1 MKICKLKLLILYIL
15 IFVSNCTYSQ
25 KYFITG
31 CVKDSL
37 TSQFLINA
45 NVSLTDL
52 KTSYTTQ
59 AITNSEGVFK
69 LENISKG
76 NYELVI
82 KFIGYNTLTQNIIVD
97 NKNILMLDTK
107 LLKQETQL
115 KAVTVVSA
123 KNKAFINF
131 SGNKIILNV
140 SQSPIASGGNV
151 LDVISRAPGILLQN
165 DNITFRNKKTL
176 ILIDGKPSNLSGNDL
191 QEMLASISANTI
203 DKIEILPSPSA
214 KYDAQG
220 GSIINIILNKINYE
234 GINGNFNV
242 GIGIGKNL
250 KNNVGFNINYKKS
263 NINLGLAFNYFYNPQ
278 YYDNNSIRFIDA
290 SLKIHQSEY
299 ETRTRNNNALKL
311 SFDYNI
317 TKNTV
322 LGITVKG
329 NTNLLNRSLA
339 IVSNFQSQNQNIDTA
354 SNTGTNGNIVVHNPS
369 INVYYKTKID
379 SVGRTITINT
389 DLFDYQKKWD
399 EQSATFYQKSNN
411 PSILNLQNNTI
422 LKIKTYS
429 FSIDFSEPIK
439 NGKIDLGLKTMF
451 SNNRNEANWLT
462 FKNDVWVNDITKS
475 NLFIYKENINAC
487 YFSLEKMFKDS
498 WVITT
503 GLRGEQTNTSGTL
516 INDGS
521 KINKNYFNIFPNIDI
536 QYVKDPSHIISVKY
550 RKEIERVGYN
560 VVNSFL
566 KYISQYNFS
575 QGNPSIEPEI
585 YHSVDFNYTLKQSLV
600 LGINYINTRKLI
612 APIYKSGANNSIIST
627 IDNLGASNLCYWY
640 LNLNKA
646 IGNVWTSNLTGGI
659 GFLSIGTNE
668 DSYKSNISTW
678 GYLIQSNNIFQ
689 FNKGLNVELFC
700 AYTGPTMLGIYRISG
715 AFNSSVGI
723 SKLVLKN
730 NATIKL
736 SFSDIFNTQ
745 IQKSET
751 RFLGININENR
762 KAESQFLQCSFSYK
776 FGNKNMVSKK
786 NRQTKADDIIK
797 RIAE

>member
-1 MKICKLKLLILYIL
+1 MKICKLKLIILYL
-15 IFVSNCTYSQ
+15 SIFICNCTYSQ
-25 KYFITG
+25 QFFITG
-31 CVKDSL
+31 SIKDSL
-37 TSQFLINA
+37 TSLFLINA

-52 KTSYTTQ
+52 KTGYTTLT
-59 AITNSEGVFK
+59 ITNGEGVFK

-76 NYELVI
+76 NYEFAI
-82 KFIGYNTLTQNIIVD
+82 KFIGYNTLT
-97 NKNILMLDTK
+97 KNIVIDTQNLVMVDTK
-107 LLKQETQL
+107 LLKQETLL
-115 KAVTVVSA
+115 KAVTVVSS

-140 SQSPIASGGNV
+140 SQSPIASGGNA
-151 LDVISRAPGILLQN
+151 LDVISRGPGILLQN
-165 DNITFRNKKTL
+165 ENITFRNKKTL

-203 DKIEILPSPSA
+203 DKIEILPNPSA

-234 GINGNFNV
+234 GINCNLNA

-250 KNNVGFNINYKKS
+250 RNNSGFNINYKKS
-263 NINLGLAFNYFYNPQ
+263 NINLGLAFNYSHYPQ
-278 YYDNNSIRFIDA
+278 YYDNNSIRIIDT
-290 SLKIHQSEY
+290 SSKIYQSEY
-299 ETRTRNNNALKL
+299 ETRIRSNSAIKL
-311 SFDYNI
+311 SFDYDIN
-317 TKNTV
+317 KNSL
-322 LGITVKG
+322 LGVTVKG
-329 NTNLLNRSLA
+329 NTNLLNRSLG
-339 IVSNFQSQNQNIDTA
+339 IVSNFQSQNQNIDSA
-354 SNTGTNGNIVVHNPS
+354 SNTATNGNIIVHNPT
-369 INVYYKTKID
+369 INVFYKTKID
-379 SVGRTITINT
+379 SAGRIITINT
-389 DLFDYQKKWD
+389 DLFDYQKNWD
-399 EQSATFYQKSNN
+399 EQSATIYQKSNSQ
-411 PSILNLQNNTI
+411 PTLNLQNNTI

-439 NGKIDLGLKTMF
+439 NGKIDLGLKTMI
-451 SNNRNEANWLT
+451 SNNKNEANWLT
-462 FKNDVWVNDITKS
+462 FKNDVWVNDMTKS
-475 NLFIYKENINAC
+475 NFFIYKENINAC

-503 GLRGEQTNTSGTL
+503 GLRGEQTNTNGTL

-521 KINKNYFNIFPNIDI
+521 IVDKHYFNIFPNINI
-536 QYVKDPSHIISVKY
+536 QYVKDLNHIVNVNY
-550 RKEIERVGYN
+550 RKDIERVGYN
-560 VVNSFL
+560 LVNPFL

-585 YHSVDFNYTLKQSLV
+585 YHSVDFNYALKQSLV
-600 LGINYINTRKLI
+600 LGINYTNTHKLI

-627 IDNLGASNLCYWY
+627 MDNLGTSELCYWY
-640 LNLNKA
+640 LNLNKT
-646 IGNVWTSNLTGGI
+646 IGNIWTSNLTGGV

-668 DSYKSNISTW
+668 DGNKINSSTW
-678 GYLIQSNNIFQ
+678 GYLIQSNNTFQ
-689 FNKGLNVELFC
+689 FHKGLNAEIFC
-700 AYTGPTMLGIYRISG
+700 AYTGPTMLGIYKIAG
-715 AFNSSVGI
+715 AFNSSFGI
-723 SKLVLKN
+723 SKSVLKN

-776 FGNKNMVSKK
+776 FGNKNMVSRK